1 MAKVIEVEIKETQ
14 HSMPQSI
21 SFSTLGQSMTK
32 VGQKGLDTASQTI
45 SVSRSGNQRTNGLTQ
60 ISQSRTADSQ
70 LRAVKTIASATI
82 KMDITN
88 TISQSVSLPDNRPNG
103 GLIVNS
109 LR

>member
-1 MAKVIEVEIKETQ
+1 M
-14 HSMPQSI
+14 SQSI

-32 VGQKGLDTASQTI
+32 VGEKGLDTASQTI

-60 ISQSRTADSQ
+60 LSQSRTAGSQ
-70 LRAVKTIASATI
+70 LKAVKTMANATM
-82 KMDITN
+82 KMDIAN
-88 TISQSVSLPDNRPNG
+88 TISQSVYLPANRPNG

>member
-1 MAKVIEVEIKETQ
+1 M
-14 HSMPQSI
+14 SQSI
-21 SFSTLGQSMTK
+21 SFRSLSQAMTK

-45 SVSRSGNQRTNGLTQ
+45 SVSRSENQRTNGLTQ

-70 LRAVKTIASATI
+70 LRAVKTIASATM
-82 KMDITN
+82 KMDIAN
-88 TISQSVSLPDNRPNG
+88 TISQSVSSPANQPNG

>member
-1 MAKVIEVEIKETQ
+1 M
-14 HSMPQSI
+14 SQSI
-21 SFSTLGQSMTK
+21 SFSTLGQAMTK
-32 VGQKGLDTASQTI
+32 VGEKGLNTASRTI

-70 LRAVKTIASATI
+70 LRAVKTIASATM
-82 KMDITN
+82 KMDIAN
-88 TISQSVSLPDNRPNG
+88 AISQSVSLPANRPNG

>member
-32 VGQKGLDTASQTI
+32 VGQKGLDTAGQTV

-60 ISQSRTADSQ
+60 LSQFRTVGSQ
-70 LRAVKTIASATI
+70 LKAITTMESATM
-82 KMDITN
+82 KMDIAL
-88 TISQSVSLPDNRPNG
+88 IR
-103 GLIVNS
+103 LIVNS